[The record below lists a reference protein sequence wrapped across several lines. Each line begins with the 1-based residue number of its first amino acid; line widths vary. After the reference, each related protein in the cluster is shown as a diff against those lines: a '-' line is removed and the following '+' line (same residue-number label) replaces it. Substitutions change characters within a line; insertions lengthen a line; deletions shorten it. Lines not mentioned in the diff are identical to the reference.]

1 MIVANHLRRTLL
13 EPLKERQRMEGYRE
27 GLAIWRAEGRKI
39 ARAGMIETARAEG
52 LAIGRAEGI
61 AIGRKIGRAEWL
73 AEEREQAL
81 KLGSDM
87 VDAAWTAW
95 NARRERA
102 AARGEPFDEPTPSL
116 ASPSALARMIEL
128 AKSESGNESDWSG
141 DAPF

>member
-1 MIVANHLRRTLL
+1 MIFANHLRRTLL

-27 GLAIWRAEGRKI
+27 GLAIGREI
-39 ARAGMIETARAEG
+39 ARAEMIETARAEG
-52 LAIGRAEGI
+52 RAEGI
-61 AIGRKIGRAEWL
+61 EIGRAKWL

-81 KLGSDM
+81 KLGGDM

-102 AARGEPFDEPTPSL
+102 AARGEPFDELTPSL
-116 ASPSALARMIEL
+116 ASPSAPARMIEL
-128 AKSESGNESDWSG
+128 AKSESKIESEWSG

>member
-1 MIVANHLRRTLL
+1 MIFANHLRRTLL
-13 EPLKERQRMEGYRE
+13 EPLKERQRMEGFEE
-27 GLAIWRAEGRKI
+27 GLAIARAEWFEIG
-39 ARAGMIETARAEG
+39 RAEG
-52 LAIGRAEGI
+52 LAIGI
-61 AIGRKIGRAEWL
+61 AIGRKIGRAKWL

-81 KLGSDM
+81 KLGGDM

-102 AARGEPFDEPTPSL
+102 EASGEPFDEPTPSL

-128 AKSESGNESDWSG
+128 AKSESKKESDWSG

>member
-1 MIVANHLRRTLL
+1 MIVANYLRRTLL
-13 EPLKERQRMEGYRE
+13 EPLKERQRVEGY
-27 GLAIWRAEGRKI
+27 K
-39 ARAGMIETARAEG
+39 EG

-61 AIGRKIGRAEWL
+61 AIGRAKWL
-73 AEEREQAL
+73 AEERERGL
-81 KLGSDM
+81 KLGGDM

-102 AARGEPFDEPTPSL
+102 AASGEPFDELTPSL

-128 AKSESGNESDWSG
+128 AKSESKKESEWSG